1 MEIITQHAAIRMQQ
15 RGINEQ
21 TLDYLFRYGS
31 RMHDNRGCLIVFFNK
46 HSRKRLKKS
55 QDISLPKAIESQMDA
70 YAVVSVD
77 GEVLTVGHRF
87 KRIIRH

>member
-1 MEIITQHAAIRMQQ
+1 MGIITKHAAIRMQQ

-21 TLDYLFRYGS
+21 TLDYLVRYGS

-46 HSRKRLKKS
+46 HSRKHLTEF
-55 QDISLPKAIESQMDA
+55 QNAYLPKPIKSQMDA
-70 YAVVSVD
+70 YAVVSID
-77 GEVLTVGHRF
+77 GKVLTVGHRF